1 MATLHLNKEHHF
13 TGHNNAIYALA
24 PGRTADTVLT
34 AAGDGIVA
42 EWDIVN
48 GGDAQLVARVPTQIF
63 SLVHIPTYSIVVAGQ
78 MNGGIHV
85 LNTTSNKEER
95 HLLQHDNAVFY
106 MAFDASR
113 SRLLAAGGDGRLSIW
128 SVPDFSLLHTIA
140 LSDKHLRYIAF
151 SPDQSQVA
159 IAGSDNCIHL
169 LDADSYALLQQ
180 WPAHDNSVFS
190 LLYQPDNTLISGS
203 RDAFIKHWS
212 GEEEF
217 TLSHAMPAHL
227 LTVNDLVAMPS
238 VELFASA
245 GRDKH
250 IKLWDARTFA
260 LRKVISHEKWNGH
273 THSVNRLYWHADRQL
288 LVSAGDDRAV
298 MVWSVLQE

>member
-1 MATLHLNKEHHF
+1 MATLQLNKRHHF

-24 PGRTADTVLT
+24 PGRTANSVLT
-34 AAGDGIVA
+34 ASGDGIVA

-48 GGDAQLVARVPTQIF
+48 GGDARLVARVPTQIF
-63 SLVHIPTYSIVVAGQ
+63 SLVHIPAYSLVVVGQ

-85 LNTTSNKEER
+85 LNTESNKEER
-95 HLLQHDNAVFY
+95 HLLRHDNAVFY
-106 MAFDASR
+106 MAYDASR
-113 SRLLAAGGDGRLSIW
+113 TRLLAAGGDGRLSIW
-128 SVPDFSLLHTIA
+128 SVPDFSLLHTMV
-140 LSDKHLRYIAF
+140 LTDQHLRYIAF

-159 IAGSDNCIHL
+159 IAASDNHIHL
-169 LDADSYALLQQ
+169 LDAGTYEVQQQ

-190 LLYQPDNTLISGS
+190 LLYQPGNILISGS
-203 RDAFIKHWS
+203 RDAFLKCWS
-212 GEEEF
+212 GNDEP
-217 TLSHAMPAHL
+217 TLAHAVPAHL
-227 LTVNDLVAMPS
+227 LTINDLVAMPAL
-238 VELFASA
+238 ELFASA

-298 MVWSVLQE
+298 MVWSIQQE